1 MVNLAQVFAVDYL
14 GISLGALIRLSLSLE
29 KTRCYARQDLMNLRK
44 GFPMREAADIESD
57 LRHLTPSVRAA
68 FRLTSERQ
76 TLDHLVGEIGLAGAT
91 SWQKGEHIA
100 RSDLQRRTNG
110 WCFELPWQRTYML
123 DDALT
128 LLLRALAP
136 HRDEI
141 LAVTMALDLDA
152 HFALETRMY
161 ENHVPAGYLSPA
173 NVKTI
178 ASYGASLDAGV
189 VPMEVDQSKEDA

>member
-1 MVNLAQVFAVDYL
+1 MSD
-14 GISLGALIRLSLSLE
+14 
-29 KTRCYARQDLMNLRK
+29 
-44 GFPMREAADIESD
+44 AADIDSD

-76 TLDHLVGEIGLAGAT
+76 TLDHLVAEIGLEGAT
-91 SWQKGEHIA
+91 TWQKGENIA
-100 RSDLQRRTNG
+100 TSDLQRRTNG

-128 LLLRALAP
+128 ALLRALAP

-141 LAVTMALDLDA
+141 LNVARALDLDA

-173 NVKTI
+173 NMKAI

-189 VPMEVDQSKEDA
+189 VPMTSEQN